1 MALDIKIIKKLK
13 EKRKGKEIYPY
24 VGINLFKT
32 SKIIKQIYHQ
42 KKFKKRYKLV

>member
-13 EKRKGKEIYPY
+13 EKKGKEKKYPY
-24 VGINLFKT
+24 VGINQFKT

-42 KKFKKRYKLV
+42 KKILKKV

>member
-13 EKRKGKEIYPY
+13 EKKERKKYTY
-24 VGINLFKT
+24 VGINEFKT

-42 KKFKKRYKLV
+42 KKNSKSFKLV